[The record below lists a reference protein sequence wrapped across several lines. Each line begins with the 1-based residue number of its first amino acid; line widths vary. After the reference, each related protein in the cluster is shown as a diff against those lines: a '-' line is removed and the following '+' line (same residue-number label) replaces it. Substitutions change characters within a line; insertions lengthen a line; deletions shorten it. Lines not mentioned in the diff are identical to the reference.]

1 MDGEELPMNGNGEE
15 PLELESLEEPLEEA
29 PAAAGGEALLASPEF
44 AQWSAVRL
52 DDPVPCLFLD
62 ASLRILF
69 ANRSSAALFGIP
81 PRLPG
86 FWFTQFCAPYF
97 DEARSAELFRAVRS
111 AEAGHRWIGSIERTG
126 ADQLLGVYK
135 VWILP
140 LASPGGG
147 EPRAFQAICLD
158 ITPEYHSL
166 VQGTFQSLLEAAL
179 RKDNDTGHHVER
191 VNRYAREIAGD
202 LHGRPGWP
210 EVNRQF
216 IENISQAAALHDVGK
231 IGTPDDIL
239 NKVGTLEPWEWEIMK
254 EHTKNGAY
262 ILRRYHTPMAGEIA
276 LRHHERWDGTG
287 YPYGIEGAQIPLS
300 ARIVSIADVY
310 DALRMRRTYK
320 EPYSHERAVATIA
333 AERGMQFDPLL
344 VDRFLAIAPSFARIF
359 SELADPA

>member
-1 MDGEELPMNGNGEE
+1 MDGEERMVNGNGGE
-15 PLELESLEEPLEEA
+15 PLELEALEDA
-29 PAAAGGEALLASPEF
+29 GDDGGELLLTSPEF
-44 AQWSAVRL
+44 AQWSAARL
-52 DDPVPCLFLD
+52 EDPVPCLFLD

-69 ANRSSAALFGIP
+69 ANRSSAGLFGIP
-81 PRLPG
+81 QRLPG
-86 FWFTQFCAPYF
+86 LWFTQFSAPFF
-97 DEARSAELFRAVRS
+97 DDARSAELFRAVRS
-111 AEAGHRWIGSIERTG
+111 AEGGHRWIGSIERTG
-126 ADQLLGVYK
+126 SDQLLGVYK

-140 LASPGGG
+140 LPHPGGS

-166 VQGTFQSLLEAAL
+166 VQGTFASLLEAAL
-179 RKDNDTGHHVER
+179 RKDNDTGNHVER
-191 VNRYAREIAGD
+191 VNRYARELASD
-202 LHGRPGWP
+202 LHGRTGWP

-216 IENISQAAALHDVGK
+216 IESISQAAALHDVGK

-287 YPYGIEGAQIPLS
+287 YPYGLDGPTIPLS

-310 DALRMRRTYK
+310 DVLRMRRTWK
-320 EPYSHERAVATIA
+320 ESYPHERAVETIA
-333 AERGMQFDPLL
+333 GERGMQFDPLL

>member
-1 MDGEELPMNGNGEE
+1 MDGKERIVNGNGDE
-15 PLELESLEEPLEEA
+15 PLELEALEDA
-29 PAAAGGEALLASPEF
+29 GDGGGELLLSSAEF
-44 AQWSAVRL
+44 AQWSLTRL

-62 ASLRILF
+62 ASLKILF

-81 PRLPG
+81 QRLPG
-86 FWFTQFCAPYF
+86 LWFTQFSAPFF
-97 DEARSAELFRAVRS
+97 DEPRSAELFRAVRS
-111 AEAGHRWIGSIERTG
+111 AEGGHRWIGSIERTG
-126 ADQLLGVYK
+126 TDQLLSVCK

-140 LASPGGG
+140 LPDPNAC

-158 ITPEYHSL
+158 ITPEFHSL
-166 VQGTFQSLLEAAL
+166 VQGTYASLLEAAL
-179 RKDNDTGHHVER
+179 HKDNDTGPHVER
-191 VNRYAREIAGD
+191 VNRYARELAGD

-216 IENISQAAALHDVGK
+216 VENISQVAALHDVGK

-239 NKVGTLEPWEWEIMK
+239 NKFGPLESWEREIMK

-262 ILRRYHTPMAGEIA
+262 ILRRYHIAMAAEIA

-287 YPYGIEGAQIPLS
+287 YPYGLDGLLIPLS
-300 ARIVSIADVY
+300 ARIVAIADVY
-310 DALRMRRTYK
+310 DVLRVRRKYK
-320 EPYSHERAVATIA
+320 EPYPHERAVEMIA

-344 VDRFLAIAPSFARIF
+344 VDRFLSIAPSFARIF